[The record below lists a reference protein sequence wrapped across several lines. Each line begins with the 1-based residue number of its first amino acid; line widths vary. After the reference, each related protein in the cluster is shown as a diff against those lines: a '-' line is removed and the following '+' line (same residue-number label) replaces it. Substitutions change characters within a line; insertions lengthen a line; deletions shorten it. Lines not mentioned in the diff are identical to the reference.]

1 MRYAGVDTFAQEK
14 CNIWVVYYDI
24 IDIMGDSASC
34 ERKEWT
40 RGKVYG
46 SWRVHDETLEKKYQ
60 YSEACVF
67 FKRGYLD
74 FEQNLQQKVFFS
86 DSRANKEPFTNIR
99 FGLLFSR
106 QHRAVALHHQD
117 WKADMKNA
125 GKKAE
130 SLVRHFLFTHGSQQ

>member
-1 MRYAGVDTFAQEK
+1 MDTWKSIWKLACPRRNAGKKVPVQ
-14 CNIWVVYYDI
+14 
-24 IDIMGDSASC
+24 
-34 ERKEWT
+34 
-40 RGKVYG
+40 RGV
-46 SWRVHDETLEKKYQ
+46 RI
-60 YSEACVF
+60 F